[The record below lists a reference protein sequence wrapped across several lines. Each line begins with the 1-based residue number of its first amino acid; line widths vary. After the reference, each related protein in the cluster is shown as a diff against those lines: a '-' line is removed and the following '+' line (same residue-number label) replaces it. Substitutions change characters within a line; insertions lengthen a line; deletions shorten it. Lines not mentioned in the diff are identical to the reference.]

1 MAFNN
6 NSNLPTIQ
14 RIKFEDYKDAPYWFE
29 AFLETLNLFMTAIY
43 SIADRGITYSNLGV
57 IQPVTFSFTPGST
70 IGFKFVNPLIINPNS
85 VILGNVY
92 EGNQLQIHPTVVTQI
107 YWHYSQG
114 FIYVDSIVG
123 LTAGVK
129 YTIVVQVS

>member
-14 RIKFEDYKDAPYWFE
+14 RIKFEDYKDAPSWFE
-29 AFLETLNLFMTAIY
+29 AFLETLNLFMSSIY
-43 SIADRGITYSNLGV
+43 NIVNGGITYSNLGV
-57 IQPVTFSFTPGST
+57 IQPFSFSFTPGAT
-70 IGFKFVNPLIINPNS
+70 TGFKFVNPLSINPNN
-85 VILGNVY
+85 VIIGNVY
-92 EGNQLQIHPTVVTQI
+92 EGNQLQIHPVVATQI

-123 LTAGVK
+123 LTPGTK
-129 YTIVVQVS
+129 YTVVVQVS